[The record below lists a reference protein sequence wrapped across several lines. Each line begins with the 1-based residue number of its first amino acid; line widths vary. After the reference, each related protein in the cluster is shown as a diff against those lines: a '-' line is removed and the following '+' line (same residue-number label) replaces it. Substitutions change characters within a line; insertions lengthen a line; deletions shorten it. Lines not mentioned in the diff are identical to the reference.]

1 MTKYNVKV
9 MLRYDTELVIE
20 ANDVYEANELA
31 KDIVGNNYT
40 VYNTE
45 TDEWDNFGFITP
57 YDPEE
62 VQQ

>member
-1 MTKYNVKV
+1 MKKYVVKV
-9 MLRYDTELVIE
+9 SLEFRTDVVVE

-31 KDIVGNNYT
+31 RNIVSNNYT

-45 TDEWDNFGFITP
+45 TEEWNNFGFITP

-62 VQQ
+62 V

>member
-9 MLRYDTELVIE
+9 DLQFRTEVVVE
-20 ANDVYEANELA
+20 AKDVYEANELA
-31 KDIVGNNYT
+31 RSIVGNNYA

-45 TDEWDNFGFITP
+45 TDEWGSFGFITP

-62 VQQ
+62 VK

>member
-9 MLRYDTELVIE
+9 ALEFRTDVVVE

-31 KDIVGNNYT
+31 RNIVGNNYT
-40 VYNTE
+40 VFNTE
-45 TDEWDNFGFITP
+45 TEEWDNFGFITP

-62 VQQ
+62 V

>member
-1 MTKYNVKV
+1 MKKYVVKV
-9 MLRYDTELVIE
+9 DLQFRTEVVVE

-31 KDIVGNNYT
+31 RNIVGNNYT

-45 TDEWDNFGFITP
+45 TEDWHNFGFITP

-62 VQQ
+62 VSE

>member
-9 MLRYDTELVIE
+9 SLEFRTEVFVE

-31 KDIVGNNYT
+31 RDIVGNNYA

-45 TDEWDNFGFITP
+45 TEDWASFGFITP

-62 VQQ
+62 VQ

>member
-1 MTKYNVKV
+1 MTKYIVKV
-9 MLRYDTELVIE
+9 ALEFRTDVAVE

-45 TDEWDNFGFITP
+45 TDEWDNFGFITA

-62 VQQ
+62 V

>member
-9 MLRYDTELVIE
+9 MLRYDTELVVE

-31 KDIVGNNYT
+31 KDIVGNNYA

-45 TDEWDNFGFITP
+45 TEDWDSFGFITP

-62 VQQ
+62 V